1 MSRLVNQ
8 YDMADS
14 ADVGNCPLQKSWDRV
29 DWEENTMT
37 HDETRR
43 GGEIGRRLFLQ
54 GTAGLAAFAMMP
66 KLANAATGGNEAP
79 DLAQL
84 VKDGKLPA
92 LADRVSQNP
101 LVITPLEKIGT
112 YGGMWKRGL
121 SGSSDHNGILRC
133 IGNMGLTRWDFD
145 FTKVL
150 PNVAD
155 SWDVSSD
162 STTYTFHLRKGM
174 KWSDGQPF
182 TADDVVFS
190 IEDCVKNTDLYKS
203 VPALLSIGGK
213 GPDVTAVDAT
223 TVQFKFAGPYGLF
236 LEQLATPLGQHVTLF
251 CKHYASQF
259 LPKYNDKL
267 DDLVKA
273 AGLTAWP
280 DLFRAKNGDIEIPS
294 RWANPD
300 KPVLDPWVIVEPYVG
315 GATRVV
321 AKRNPYFWQVDTE
334 GNQLPY
340 LDGITFSISQD
351 VQSLMLD
358 VLAGKM
364 DLQERQI
371 NSLANK
377 PTLSQNMEKGN
388 YHLMELVPSAA
399 QQCQIYVNMCH
410 KDPAMRAMFA
420 NKDFRVALS
429 LGIDRAEIID
439 LVYLGQS
446 EPYQTGPRPT
456 HPWYFE
462 KLSRQF
468 TDHDPDTA
476 NAMLD
481 KLGYDKKDGDG
492 FRLRPDGQKIFFAV
506 DVIPTLQPDA
516 VDTLELVKKHW
527 AVLGVDIKV
536 NTIERALYY
545 SRGDNNEHDA
555 QVWPGPGGLDMMF
568 DPRAFFAQHT
578 QGSRYGLPW
587 AQWYVSG
594 GKQGEEPP
602 DSQKQRMK
610 LYDQARATADLE
622 ERAKLMHSLFELT
635 ADAFETVGVCLA
647 VSTFGICKNGF
658 INTPKKEPD
667 SWTYP
672 NPAPALPQQ
681 FTFSS

>member
-1 MSRLVNQ
+1 MINDENRRL
-8 YDMADS
+8 S
-14 ADVGNCPLQKSWDRV
+14 AMR
-29 DWEENTMT
+29 
-37 HDETRR
+37 
-43 GGEIGRRLFLQ
+43 RRLFLQ
-54 GTAGLAAFAMMP
+54 GTAGLAALAMMP
-66 KLANAATGGNEAP
+66 KVAFAASASKESP
-79 DLAQL
+79 DLAKL
-84 VKDGKLPA
+84 ATDGKLPA
-92 LADRVSQNP
+92 LADRVSENP
-101 LVITPLEKIGT
+101 LVVTPMDGVGT
-112 YGGMWKRGL
+112 YGGTWRRGL
-121 SGSSDHNGILRC
+121 SGSNDHNGILRC
-133 IGNMGLTRWDFD
+133 IGNNGLTKWDFG
-145 FTKVL
+145 FTKAE
-150 PNVAD
+150 PNVAESWEVSDD
-155 SWDVSSD
+155 SS
-162 STTYTFHLRKGM
+162 TYTFHLRKGM
-174 KWSDGQPF
+174 KWSDGEPF
-182 TADDVVFS
+182 TADDIVFS
-190 IEDCVKNTDLYKS
+190 IEDCVKNTDLYGALPS
-203 VPALLSIGGK
+203 VLNINGQ
-213 GPDVTAVDAT
+213 GPEVTKIDDY

-236 LEQLATPLGQHVTLF
+236 LEQMATPLGQHPTLF

-273 AGLTAWP
+273 SGLPSWP

-294 RWANPD
+294 RWGNPE

-315 GATRVV
+315 GATRVT

-340 LDGITFSISQD
+340 LDGIDFNIYQD
-351 VQSLMLD
+351 VESLMLD

-377 PTLSQNMEKGN
+377 PTLSQNMEKGD
-388 YHLMELVPSAA
+388 YHLVELVPSAS

-410 KDPAMRAMFA
+410 KDPAMREMFS

-429 LGIDRAEIID
+429 LGIDRQEIID

-446 EPYQTGPRPT
+446 QPWQTGPRPD

-462 KLSRQF
+462 KISTQF
-468 TDHDPDTA
+468 TEFDPDKA
-476 NAMLD
+476 NEMLD
-481 KLGYDKKDGDG
+481 KAGFDKKDGQG
-492 FRLRPDGQKIFFAV
+492 FRMRPDGKKIFFAV

-527 AVLGVDIKV
+527 ANIGIDIKV

-555 QVWPGPGGLDMMF
+555 QVWPGPGGLDIMF
-568 DPRAFFAQHT
+568 DPRDLFAQHT

-594 GKQGEEPP
+594 GKEGEEPP
-602 DSQKQRMK
+602 EDQKERMK
-610 LYDQARATADLE
+610 LYDQAKATADLD
-622 ERAKLMHSLFELT
+622 ERGKLIHQALEIC
-635 ADAFETVGVCLA
+635 ADAFETIGVCLA
-647 VSTFGICKNGF
+647 VSTFGVCKNGF
-658 INTPKKEPD
+658 GNTPKKEPD

-681 FTFSS
+681 FSFKV

>member
-1 MSRLVNQ
+1 MPS
-8 YDMADS
+8 DDS
-14 ADVGNCPLQKSWDRV
+14 DNAAPF
-29 DWEENTMT
+29 
-37 HDETRR
+37 
-43 GGEIGRRLFLQ
+43 GRRFFLQ
-54 GTAGLAAFAMMP
+54 GTAGVAGLALLPRAAFAADA
-66 KLANAATGGNEAP
+66 KEAP
-79 DLAQL
+79 NLAQL
-84 VKDGKLPA
+84 VAGGKLPK
-92 LADRVSQNP
+92 LADRLPEKPMV
-101 LVITPLEKIGT
+101 VTPLEGVGS
-112 YGGMWKRGL
+112 YGGMWNRGL

-133 IGNMGLTRWDFD
+133 VGNNGLTRWDTD
-145 FTKVL
+145 FTKAL
-150 PNVAD
+150 PNVAE
-155 SWDVSSD
+155 SWDVSPD
-162 STTYTFHLRKGM
+162 GTTFTFHLRKGM

-190 IEDCVKNTDLYKS
+190 IEDCVKNTDLYS
-203 VPALLSIGGK
+203 APPAILTIGGK
-213 GPDVTAVDAT
+213 GPDVTAIDAN

-236 LEQLATPLGQHVTLF
+236 IEQLATPLGQHPTLF

-273 AGLTAWP
+273 AGMTKWT

-321 AKRNPYFWQVDTE
+321 VKRNPYFWQVDTG

-340 LDGITFSISQD
+340 LDGINFNIFQD
-351 VQSLMLD
+351 VESLL
-358 VLAGKM
+358 LNALSGKIDM
-364 DLQERQI
+364 QERQI

-377 PTLSQNMEKGN
+377 PTLSQNMKKGG

-399 QQCQIYVNMCH
+399 QQCQIYLNMTH
-410 KDPAMRAMFA
+410 KDPKMREMFA
-420 NKDFRVALS
+420 NKDFRIALS
-429 LGIDRAEIID
+429 LGIDRGEIID
-439 LVYLGQS
+439 LVYLSQS
-446 EPYQTGPRPT
+446 QPYQTGPRPD

-462 KLSRQF
+462 QLARQY
-468 TDHDPDTA
+468 TDRDVDKA

-481 KLGYDKKDGDG
+481 KLGYDKQDGQG
-492 FRLRPDGQKIFFAV
+492 FRLRPDGQKIFFAI
-506 DVIPTLQPDA
+506 DVIPTLTPDC

-527 AVLGVDIKV
+527 VDIGVDIKV

-555 QVWPGPGGLDMMF
+555 AVWPGPGGLDFMF
-568 DPRAFFAQHT
+568 DPRDLFAQHT
-578 QGSRYGLPW
+578 QGSRYALPW

-602 DSQKQRMK
+602 ESQKQRMK
-610 LYDQARATADLE
+610 LYDQARATADLD
-622 ERAKLMHSLFELT
+622 ERQKLMKQVFQLC

-647 VSTFGICKNGF
+647 VSTFGICKDSFTNV
-658 INTPKKEPD
+658 PKKEPD

-672 NPAPALPQQ
+672 NPAPSLPQQ
-681 FTFSS
+681 FTFKT